1 MITNLSPQAHSFLA
15 EMDRVQQMVSDA
27 SRQVSSGLRVSQA
40 SDDPDV
46 ISRLLQLRA
55 ALQKNTQITTNL
67 GQAQT
72 DANVSESALSSA
84 AQLMDQAVSL
94 ASQGATATTDATGR
108 QTLANQVQAILDQMV
123 AYSRTQSAGRYVF
136 SGDDATSPSYQV
148 DLSQP
153 NGVDQLIV
161 TAATRL
167 VENPA
172 GGSFAVSETAQTIF
186 DARNADGTLASGNI
200 FAALTSLY
208 NGLIKNDTAA
218 ITNSIGSLQQASD
231 HLNICLAFYGDVQT
245 RIQDAT
251 NFAGNYNVQLRTQIS
266 QEQDAD
272 IAAASLELSQ
282 GTTQIQAAFEMQAK
296 IPKTTLFDFLN
307 G

>member
-1 MITNLSPQAHSFLA
+1 MITNLSPQAQSFLA

-84 AQLMDQAVSL
+84 TQLMDQAVSL

-123 AYSRTQSAGRYVF
+123 AYSQTQSAGRYVF
-136 SGDDATSPSYQV
+136 SGDDATSPAYQV
-148 DLSQP
+148 DLTQP

-161 TAATRL
+161 TSATRL

-186 DARNADGTLASGNI
+186 DARNADGTLASDNV
-200 FAALTSLY
+200 FAALTNLY
-208 NGLIKNDTAA
+208 NGLVKNDTTA

-231 HLNICLAFYGDVQT
+231 HLNISLAFYGDVQG

-251 NFAGNYNVQLRTQIS
+251 NFAGSYNVQLQTQIS

-282 GTTQIQAAFEMQAK
+282 GTTQIQAAFEMQAR

-307 G
+307 S

>member
-1 MITNLSPQAHSFLA
+1 MITNLSPQAQSFLA

-46 ISRLLQLRA
+46 VSRLLQLRA

-123 AYSRTQSAGRYVF
+123 AYSQTQSAGRYVF

-148 DLSQP
+148 DLTQP

-161 TAATRL
+161 TSATRL

-186 DARNADGTLASGNI
+186 DARNADGTLASDNV
-200 FAALTSLY
+200 FAALTNLY
-208 NGLIKNDTAA
+208 NGLVKNDTTA

-231 HLNICLAFYGDVQT
+231 HLNISLAFYGDVQG

-251 NFAGNYNVQLRTQIS
+251 NFAGSYNVQLQTQIS

-282 GTTQIQAAFEMQAK
+282 GTTQIQAAFEMQAR

-307 G
+307 S